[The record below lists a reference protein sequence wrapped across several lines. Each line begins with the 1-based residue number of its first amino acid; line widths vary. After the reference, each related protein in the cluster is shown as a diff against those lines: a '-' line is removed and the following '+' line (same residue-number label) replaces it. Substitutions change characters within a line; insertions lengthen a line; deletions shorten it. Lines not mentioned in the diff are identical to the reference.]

1 MNMQSHC
8 LLRAVRTVL
17 TLILVLGT
25 TFCLQATPLDE
36 LNESNSTASRLDL
49 TLIDAVFN
57 DAIIEHRNIDDAVN
71 TLLIESEN
79 ENNSTNHRVNSLLA
93 VAHLF
98 WRFGDFEAAT
108 DTVEVAISMQETT
121 DGSLL
126 KARLLDAQGNEE
138 EARTWYTNALAST
151 DDGDEKEFIQIRLAM
166 IDVDTSN
173 VDALYEL
180 AQQRDQEFKNRA
192 AITLAVLGHPE
203 KAIDLYKTD
212 ESNAKYFRQLIRLAE
227 WSLLVEDYEKAKENA
242 WLAYDNTDIRFDGL
256 YALTL
261 VDEAYRQS
269 DSLGDLVE
277 ALESRTELDEDLRQL
292 HVDLLIDMERYDEAI
307 ALYQSMEVDPNDYDA
322 RFRLLQIYDVAGR
335 NDEYIAEYERLIGA
349 EPEVTLWWTGLA
361 SHYVSI
367 AESEKARE
375 VWERFEQVNGD
386 NIDVLVTGA
395 YDMSQ
400 MGFEDFSIDMVFR
413 YNEKHNP
420 ATTGQIYLFETF
432 LDNGRD
438 SEAVEAL
445 NELVEFL
452 PDDAGDLR
460 LVADAFER
468 LHRYERALEI
478 FLTVEEVQGEK
489 LGYDDRMRLAW
500 LHSVIGNREESLNL
514 WQEIWLGED
523 SPARRN
529 FAEAQFLLIAAEL
542 NKLGD
547 IAIDLEKKLFDGTA
561 DKNEVNLL
569 VRIYTEVSDSFSA
582 SEVVEEFSH
591 YGGISEVDKLRQLG
605 LIYLQLQEFEKYH
618 EVLEDLEKIDPENR
632 LEHIQNIV
640 LNLVAYNSAQAN
652 EETLDQLKHWLEQ
665 LREYDEDAV
674 TGEFE
679 ANILSMSGFPEEAI
693 NSYRLALVRQPQHSD
708 NLLLMGDLMK
718 DEGQTDAAVALF
730 QYVAEHAKND
740 NEFVVAIDGILNMIG
755 QDFFGQ
761 RLANEQSATFR
772 WTHRIILER
781 ITMREDKF
789 YLYTLLGE
797 IAQESN
803 NTESEFVAI
812 ENSISQA
819 GIRRLSVLRE
829 LFTMATPEL
838 GFFMSQRA
846 GDEDRQLTYGR
857 RLIGLRQQLPPSVYI
872 SIADTLLRREDPL
885 GAEKSLDLIRDITGQ
900 VDPNQ
905 TKADLFQKA
914 GYGKKALAF
923 YSHALSLNQDNPDLL
938 LKTASL
944 REGNG
949 QRAVA
954 NTLYVKGLA
963 NILRSQPA
971 LLQTAPPVLD
981 SRAMSMARYS
991 PSGPNLGVDRTY
1003 TTYYE
1008 PFAQG
1013 VIATW
1018 LHGTDKA
1025 QSDLEMLVKMF
1036 RDELE
1041 AARQNEASLE
1051 EDEVVEYTRYSRLHH
1066 IAKFLRR
1073 LTWSLGFDNELANM
1087 ETSLV
1092 ELFFDN
1098 ESFGDSIRR
1107 EYSSANVE
1115 LPAAIANTLVQVEED
1130 ESSSLVTRSED
1141 DDLLMRQFY
1150 DAIEARD
1157 VARVARLLKV
1167 AEPPV
1172 PSERIFQ
1179 EFINQ
1184 GEFVNALQYANRIF
1198 DKNEYTRMASSAL
1211 VDLREDA
1218 KTLLSLIA
1226 NNPEFIQEFQASV
1239 GPLFE
1244 SSDELMDLLNTS
1256 EGEEFAEFNYYRMSP
1271 IFNYM
1276 KENFG
1281 TANLVEMYDLM
1292 VKASEKV
1299 FAGNFNFYSI
1309 NYFGELLKVE
1319 WDNRERNEVTQR
1331 ATDLISSFD
1340 FQDPFIVSR
1349 LFDLILNFDTIPENL
1364 PVLLAMVEE
1373 SKRQTNFEHDFEGIL
1388 RDFYADRKQDAY
1400 EKLLSL
1406 DLGEIR
1412 NYSYFLSN
1420 IIVQHFPEQ
1429 AQQKIRDFLEQD
1441 CPDEEELTAIAQMRS
1456 SPFSSSFMNV
1466 SDESWNGN
1474 EVILRLSECDP
1485 ENLDYRVENLQWA
1498 LGRGQTQ
1505 LIAEQFEHTYQLDIT
1520 NESIRTAYF
1529 LWSKKREDY
1538 ITALTIATDG
1548 GSDLRKPEVLELIFA
1563 NNDSSQNIFGTHPD
1577 AVLFMVR
1584 EVDQQESAMAFLR
1597 GDGTP
1602 KNIKRNAT
1610 RLAELDETNTL
1621 EEAADA
1627 LRLFWR
1633 SISLQNLSSDQPAYF
1648 MPIDPI
1654 RGFIS
1659 QFINWP
1665 LEQDESSPAMQNMLY
1680 RIVSFS
1686 PFQTSNVA
1694 SSLSAYLRQVDNEV
1708 VNQEQATTLLE
1719 HVIERFPLGRELE
1732 NLLISQNSRER
1743 QRATQWYELVVN
1755 AYAQFPDELTQRQS
1769 ELADR
1774 VLNKVANDHEFTL
1787 WMLISNEQGS
1797 LPDAEQTVAF
1807 FDWLKTQSDMT
1818 ELQMLNIARFLARIG
1833 EHKKSMD
1840 YYTLVTINA
1849 VRFDEFQNPRDAF
1862 YDPFDSPNANLSI
1875 HDIIEDAKL
1884 FLPEEQNRELARSLL
1899 PLAKSYNELEE
1910 SQQITNTFILEVLGQ
1925 VYSPEETI
1933 EVASELSD
1941 SIADLVAFPN
1951 RRELLQPYETVPIV
1965 QLARLR
1971 AANNELDRALEYIKP
1986 LFENK
1991 HIESSKGAYEPDNLN
2006 DPFSRPQSMVVSSA
2020 MSVTVSFTSI
2030 NVPNVGYSFDTTT
2043 YAPSSTSLLFSRR
2056 DSLFDFD
2063 DPAWMNRLVESMLSW
2078 LDDKDVDQKELIEVL
2093 AVLAYEY
2100 HLREQHDQVVKIAE
2114 SISRWFADALAE
2126 LERDDLWPFA
2136 TLAIR
2141 IDFPLPPA
2149 AVVEI
2154 INHELF
2160 DLEETVQ
2167 MLQNLR
2173 ASAEPDVALNAVKAI
2188 SVESSGLSILKELF
2202 EIGDAANDEAY
2213 ASEVNARIEALESAY
2228 DALQRTSVL

>member
-1 MNMQSHC
+1 M
-8 LLRAVRTVL
+8 LP
-17 TLILVLGT
+17 LILVLGT
-25 TFCLQATPLDE
+25 TLCLQATPLDE
-36 LNESNSTASRLDL
+36 LNESNSTDSRLDL
-49 TLIDAVFN
+49 ALIDAVFN
-57 DAIIEHRNIDDAVN
+57 DSIIEHRNIDNVVN

-79 ENNSTNHRVNSLLA
+79 ENNSTTHRVKSLLA
-93 VAHLF
+93 VAHLY

-151 DDGDEKEFIQIRLAM
+151 NDGDEKEFIQIRLAM

-212 ESNAKYFRQLIRLAE
+212 ESNDKYFRQLIRLAE

-269 DSLGDLVE
+269 DSLKDLVE
-277 ALESRTELDEDLRQL
+277 VLENRTELNEDLRQL

-335 NDEYIAEYERLIGA
+335 TDEYIAEYDRLIGA
-349 EPEVTLWWTGLA
+349 EPQVTLWWTGLA

-367 AESEKARE
+367 AEPEKARE

-395 YDMSQ
+395 LDMSQ
-400 MGFEDFSIDMVFR
+400 MGFEEFSIDMVHR
-413 YNEKHNP
+413 YNQKHNP
-420 ATTGQIYLFETF
+420 ATTGQIYLFETL
-432 LDNGRD
+432 LDNGQD
-438 SEAVEAL
+438 SEAVDAL

-547 IAIDLEKKLFDGTA
+547 IAIALEKKLFDGTA

-591 YGGISEVDKLRQLG
+591 YGGISEVEKLRQLG
-605 LIYLQLQEFEKYH
+605 LIYLQLQEYEKYH
-618 EVLEDLEKIDPENR
+618 AVLEDLEKIDPENR

-665 LREYDEDAV
+665 LREYDEEAV

-679 ANILSMSGFPEEAI
+679 ANILSMSGFPDEAI
-693 NSYRLALVRQPQHSD
+693 DSYRLALVRQPQHSD

-718 DEGQTDAAVALF
+718 DEGKTDAAVALF

-761 RLANEQSATFR
+761 RLANEQTATFR

-797 IAQESN
+797 IAQETN
-803 NTESEFVAI
+803 NSESEFVAI

-846 GDEDRQLTYGR
+846 GDEERQLTYGR

-914 GYGKKALAF
+914 GYGKKAIAF

-949 QRAVA
+949 QREVA
-954 NTLYVKGLA
+954 NTLYMKGLA

-981 SRAMSMARYS
+981 DRAISMARYS

-1018 LHGTDKA
+1018 LHGSDKA
-1025 QSDLEMLVKMF
+1025 QSDLETLVKMF

-1041 AARQNEASLE
+1041 AARKNEASLE

-1066 IAKFLRR
+1066 VAKFLRR

-1092 ELFFDN
+1092 ELFYDN
-1098 ESFGDSIRR
+1098 ESFADSIRR
-1107 EYSSANVE
+1107 EYSTANVE
-1115 LPAAIANTLVQVEED
+1115 LPATIANTLIQVEEE

-1141 DDLLMRQFY
+1141 DDLLTRQFH
-1150 DAIEARD
+1150 DAIEAKD

-1184 GEFVNALQYANRIF
+1184 GEYVSALQYANRIF

-1211 VDLREDA
+1211 VDLREDT
-1218 KTLLSLIA
+1218 KTLLTLIA
-1226 NNPEFIQEFQASV
+1226 NNPEFIQELQASV

-1244 SSDELMDLLNTS
+1244 SSDELMELLNTS
-1256 EGEEFAEFNYYRMSP
+1256 EGEEFAQFNYYRMGP

-1281 TANLVEMYDLM
+1281 STNLVAMYDLM
-1292 VKASEKV
+1292 VKATEKI
-1299 FAGNFNFYSI
+1299 FAGGFNFYSI
-1309 NYFGELLKVE
+1309 DYFGELLKVE
-1319 WDNRERNEVTQR
+1319 WDNRERNEVIQR
-1331 ATDLISSFD
+1331 ASDLITSLD
-1340 FQDPFIVSR
+1340 FQDPYIMSR
-1349 LFDLILNFDTIPENL
+1349 LFDLILNFNTIQENL

-1373 SKRQTNFEHDFEGIL
+1373 SKQQTNFEHDFEGIL
-1388 RDFYADRKQDAY
+1388 EDFYADRKQDAY

-1406 DLGEIR
+1406 DLGELR
-1412 NYSYFLSN
+1412 NFSYFLSN
-1420 IIVQHFPEQ
+1420 IVVQHFPEQ

-1441 CPDEEELTAIAQMRS
+1441 CPDEEELTAIAQIRN
-1456 SPFSSSFMNV
+1456 SPFGSFMDVN
-1466 SDESWNGN
+1466 DESWEGN

-1485 ENLDYRVENLQWA
+1485 ENMDYRVENLQWA

-1505 LIAEQFEHTYQLDIT
+1505 LIAEQFELTYQLDIT

-1529 LWSKKREDY
+1529 LWSKKHEDY
-1538 ITALTIATDG
+1538 ITALAIATDG
-1548 GSDLRKPEVLELIFA
+1548 GSDLRKPEVLELIFT
-1563 NNDSSQNIFGTHPD
+1563 NNDSSQNIYGTHPD

-1584 EVDQQESAMAFLR
+1584 EVDPQESAMALLR

-1648 MPIDPI
+1648 LPMNPMS
-1654 RGFIS
+1654 GFIS

-1665 LEQDESSPAMQNMLY
+1665 LDQDESQAMQNMFY
-1680 RIVSFS
+1680 GVRFFN
-1686 PFQTSNVA
+1686 PFQSSNVV
-1694 SSLSAYLRQVDNEV
+1694 SSLSSYLRQVDDDT

-1732 NLLISQNSRER
+1732 NLLISQNARER
-1743 QRATQWYELVVN
+1743 QRATQWYELIVN
-1755 AYAQFPDELTQRQS
+1755 AYAQFPEELTQRHN
-1769 ELADR
+1769 ELAER
-1774 VLNKVANDHEFTL
+1774 VLNNVANDHEFTL

-1797 LPDAEQTVAF
+1797 LPDAEQTAAF

-1849 VRFDEFQNPRDAF
+1849 VRFDEFQDSRNVY
-1862 YDPFDSPNANLSI
+1862 YDPFASPSSNLSI

-1884 FLPEEQNRELARSLL
+1884 FLPEEQNRQLARSLL
-1899 PLAKSYNELEE
+1899 PLAKSYDELEE
-1910 SQQITNTFILEVLGQ
+1910 SKQITNTFILEVLGQ

-1933 EVASELSD
+1933 EVASEISD
-1941 SIADLVAFPN
+1941 SIADLVVFPN

-1965 QLARLR
+1965 QLAKLR

-1986 LFENK
+1986 LFETK
-1991 HIESSKGAYEPDNLN
+1991 QIESSKGEYEPENLN
-2006 DPFSRPQSMVVSSA
+2006 DPFSMPQSYIVSNA

-2030 NVPNVGYSFDTTT
+2030 NVPNVGYSYTSTS

-2063 DPAWMNRLVESMLSW
+2063 DPVWMNRLVEDMLSW
-2078 LDDKDVDQKELIEVL
+2078 LDDKEVDQKQLIEIL

-2100 HLREQHDQVVKIAE
+2100 HLREQHDQVAKI
-2114 SISRWFADALAE
+2114 SDNISRWFANALAE

-2154 INHELF
+2154 INRELF

-2173 ASAEPDVALNAVKAI
+2173 ASAEPAVALNAVKAI
-2188 SVESSGLSILKELF
+2188 SVENSGLSILKELI
-2202 EIGDAANDEAY
+2202 EIGQAANDEAY

>member
-1 MNMQSHC
+1 MNMQSHY
-8 LLRAVRTVL
+8 LRRAVRTVL
-17 TLILVLGT
+17 SLILVLGT
-25 TFCLQATPLDE
+25 TLCLQATPLDE
-36 LNESNSTASRLDL
+36 LNESNSTDSRLDL
-49 TLIDAVFN
+49 ALIDAVFN
-57 DAIIEHRNIDDAVN
+57 DSIIEHRNIDDAVN

-79 ENNSTNHRVNSLLA
+79 ENNSTTHRVKSLLA
-93 VAHLF
+93 VAHLY

-108 DTVEVAISMQETT
+108 DTVEVAMGMQETT

-126 KARLLDAQGNEE
+126 KARLLDAQGNEDD
-138 EARTWYTNALAST
+138 ARTWYTDALAST
-151 DDGDEKEFIQIRLAM
+151 NDGDEKEFIQIRLAM

-173 VDALYEL
+173 VDALFEL

-212 ESNAKYFRQLIRLAE
+212 EDNDKYFRQLIRLAE

-242 WLAYDNTDIRFDGL
+242 WLAYDSTDIRFDGL

-269 DSLGDLVE
+269 DSLDDLVKV
-277 ALESRTELDEDLRQL
+277 LENRTELNEDLRQL

-335 NDEYIAEYERLIGA
+335 TDEYIDEYERLISV
-349 EPEVTLWWTGLA
+349 EPQITLWWTGLA

-367 AESEKARE
+367 AEPEKARE

-395 YDMSQ
+395 LDMSQ
-400 MGFEDFSIDMVFR
+400 MGFEEFSIDMVHR
-413 YNEKHNP
+413 YNQKHNP

-432 LDNGRD
+432 LDNGQD
-438 SEAVEAL
+438 SEAVDAL

-500 LHSVIGNREESLNL
+500 LQSVIGNREESLNL

-591 YGGISEVDKLRQLG
+591 YGGISEVEKLRQLG
-605 LIYLQLQEFEKYH
+605 LIYLQLQEYEKYH
-618 EVLEDLEKIDPENR
+618 DVLEELEKIDPENR

-665 LREYDEDAV
+665 LREYDEEAV

-679 ANILSMSGFPEEAI
+679 ANILSMSGFPDEAI
-693 NSYRLALVRQPQHSD
+693 DSYRLALVRQPQHSD

-718 DEGQTDAAVALF
+718 DEGKTDAAVALF

-761 RLANEQSATFR
+761 RLANEKTATFR

-797 IAQESN
+797 IAQETN

-846 GDEDRQLTYGR
+846 GDEERQLTYGR

-949 QRAVA
+949 QREVA
-954 NTLYVKGLA
+954 NTLYMKGLT

-971 LLQTAPPVLD
+971 LLQTAPPALD
-981 SRAMSMARYS
+981 DAARLMARYS

-1018 LHGTDKA
+1018 LHGSDKA
-1025 QSDLEMLVKMF
+1025 QSDLETLVDIF

-1041 AARQNEASLE
+1041 AARENEASLE

-1066 IAKFLRR
+1066 VAKFLRR
-1073 LTWSLGFDNELANM
+1073 LTWSLGFENELANM
-1087 ETSLV
+1087 EAALV
-1092 ELFFDN
+1092 EFFSDN
-1098 ESFGDSIRR
+1098 ESFADSIRR
-1107 EYSSANVE
+1107 EYSAANVE
-1115 LPAAIANTLVQVEED
+1115 LPVSIANTLVQEEE
-1130 ESSSLVTRSED
+1130 ESSSLVTRTED
-1141 DDLLMRQFY
+1141 DDLMTREFH
-1150 DAIEARD
+1150 DAIETKD

-1184 GEFVNALQYANRIF
+1184 GEYVSALQYANRIF

-1211 VDLREDA
+1211 VDLREDT
-1218 KTLLSLIA
+1218 KRMLNLLA
-1226 NNPEFIQEFQASV
+1226 NNQEFVRELQASV

-1244 SSDELMDLLNTS
+1244 SSDDLMELLNSS
-1256 EGEEFAEFNYYRMSP
+1256 EGQEFAEFNYYMMP
-1271 IFNYM
+1271 QIFIYM
-1276 KENFG
+1276 KDNYG
-1281 TANLVEMYDLM
+1281 TANLLEVYDLM
-1292 VKASEKV
+1292 VKASDKI
-1299 FAGNFNFYSI
+1299 FGGGFNFYSI

-1319 WDNRERNEVTQR
+1319 WDNRERNEVIQR
-1331 ATDLISSFD
+1331 ATDLISTLD
-1340 FQDPFIVSR
+1340 FQDPYITSR
-1349 LFDLILNFDTIPENL
+1349 LFDLILNFNTIPDNVQ
-1364 PVLLAMVEE
+1364 VLLAMVEE
-1373 SKRQTNFEHDFEGIL
+1373 TKQQTNFEHDLEGIL
-1388 RDFYADRKQDAY
+1388 KDFYDDKKQDAY
-1400 EKLLSL
+1400 EKLLNL
-1406 DLGEIR
+1406 DLDELG
-1412 NYSYFLSN
+1412 NFSYFLAN
-1420 IIVQHFPEQ
+1420 IVMQHFPEQ
-1429 AQQKIRDFLEQD
+1429 AKQKIRDFLEGD
-1441 CPDEEELTAIAQMRS
+1441 CPDEEELAGIAQMRS
-1456 SPFSSSFMNV
+1456 SPFGSYIDLN
-1466 SDESWNGN
+1466 DESMEGN
-1474 EVILRLSECDP
+1474 ELILRLSECDP
-1485 ENLDYRVENLQWA
+1485 ENMDYRIENLLWA
-1498 LGRGQTQ
+1498 LRREQTQ
-1505 LIAEQFEHTYQLDIT
+1505 LITEQFEHTYQLDVT

-1529 LWSKKREDY
+1529 LWSKKLEDY
-1538 ITALTIATDG
+1538 ITALAIATDG

-1563 NNDSSQNIFGTHPD
+1563 NNDTSQNIYTNHPD
-1577 AVLFMVR
+1577 AVLYLVR
-1584 EVDQQESAMAFLR
+1584 EVDPQESAMALLR

-1602 KNIKRNAT
+1602 KNIKRNAA

-1621 EEAADA
+1621 DEAADA

-1633 SISLQNLSSDQPAYF
+1633 SISLQNLSSDQPVYF
-1648 MPIDPI
+1648 MPFNPMSS
-1654 RGFIS
+1654 FIS

-1665 LEQDESSPAMQNMLY
+1665 LDQDESQNMQNMLY
-1680 RIVSFS
+1680 RIVYS
-1686 PFQTSNVA
+1686 PFQTGNVV
-1694 SSLSAYLRQVDNEV
+1694 SSLSSYLRQVDDDTG
-1708 VNQEQATTLLE
+1708 NQEQATTLLE

-1732 NLLISQNSRER
+1732 NLLISQNARER
-1743 QRATQWYELVVN
+1743 QRTTQWYELIVK
-1755 AYAQFPDELTQRQS
+1755 AYAQFPDELTQRHNELS
-1769 ELADR
+1769 ER
-1774 VLNKVANDHEFTL
+1774 VLNNVANDHEFTL
-1787 WMLISNEQGS
+1787 WMLISNERGS
-1797 LPDAEQTVAF
+1797 LPDAEQIAAF

-1818 ELQMLNIARFLARIG
+1818 ELQMLNIARFLARID

-1849 VRFDEFQNPRDAF
+1849 VRFDEFQDSRVY
-1862 YDPFDSPNANLSI
+1862 YDPFAPPSSNLSI

-1884 FLPEEQNRELARSLL
+1884 FLPEEQNRQLARSLL
-1899 PLAKSYNELEE
+1899 PLAKSYDELEE

-1933 EVASELSD
+1933 EVASEISD
-1941 SIADLVAFPN
+1941 SIADLVVFPN
-1951 RRELLQPYETVPIV
+1951 RRELLQPYETVPIM
-1965 QLARLR
+1965 QLAKLR

-1986 LFENK
+1986 LFEID
-1991 HIESSKGAYEPDNLN
+1991 HIESSKGEYEPDNLN
-2006 DPFSRPQSMVVSSA
+2006 DPFSRPQSYVVSSA

-2030 NVPNVGYSFDTTT
+2030 NVPNVGYSYTSTS
-2043 YAPSSTSLLFSRR
+2043 YAPNSTSLLFSRR

-2063 DPAWMNRLVESMLSW
+2063 DPVWMGRLVDDMLSW
-2078 LDDKDVDQKELIEVL
+2078 LDDKEVDQKQLIEIL

-2100 HLREQHDQVVKIAE
+2100 HLLEQHDQVAKISD
-2114 SISRWFADALAE
+2114 SISSWFANALAE

-2154 INHELF
+2154 INRELF

-2173 ASAEPDVALNAVKAI
+2173 ASAEPAVALDAVKAI
-2188 SVESSGLSILKELF
+2188 SVENSGLSILKELV
-2202 EIGDAANDEAY
+2202 EIGQAANDEAY